1 MEAVPE
7 DVARGVGARPRRPL
21 VAQHRRLD
29 RARAAARPPGL
40 EEPCILDRA
49 QTRLVV
55 LLLFSCIHP
64 PDPRHAMPCH
74 AIEARRNRQQTESHT
89 GVGGVLDEVE
99 ERLVDVEDDE
109 LEVGVPALHGVRGH
123 AELPVEGE

>member
-1 MEAVPE
+1 
-7 DVARGVGARPRRPL
+7 
-21 VAQHRRLD
+21 
-29 RARAAARPPGL
+29 
-40 EEPCILDRA
+40 
-49 QTRLVV
+49 
-55 LLLFSCIHP
+55 
-64 PDPRHAMPCH
+64 MPCH